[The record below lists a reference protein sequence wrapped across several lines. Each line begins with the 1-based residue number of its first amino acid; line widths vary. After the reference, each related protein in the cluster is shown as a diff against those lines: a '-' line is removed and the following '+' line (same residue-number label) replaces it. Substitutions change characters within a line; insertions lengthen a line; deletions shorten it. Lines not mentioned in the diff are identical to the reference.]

1 MLRNIESPALYR
13 IGSVLFIESQL
24 VSIFFIIRQQLSWYY
39 SFIFLINLMQV
50 TEIKDS
56 YFFILLRIYLLEY
69 LRLLFLL
76 RFLRFFLILVDQLYV
91 KLLPLFLFLVFI
103 ILQVSVYFYY
113 LNCYL
118 AEDYL
123 IAIGFSYF
131 L

>member
-13 IGSVLFIESQL
+13 IDSVLFIESQL

-76 RFLRFFLILVDQLYV
+76 RFLRFFLILFDQLYV

-123 IAIGFSYF
+123 IAIGFNYF

>member
-1 MLRNIESPALYR
+1 
-13 IGSVLFIESQL
+13 
-24 VSIFFIIRQQLSWYY
+24 
-39 SFIFLINLMQV
+39 MQV

-131 L
+131 LWGLIMIQ